1 MGREKHHIVAQEEAQ
16 NTLKDAVVFH
26 ASKVHGPL
34 FESRTKRLDFL
45 HPRLQLAFMKFRFA
59 SAFGWLIGAAL
70 LAATLASCAPQA
82 ETCSAY
88 QQVQPEAHPAR

>member
-1 MGREKHHIVAQEEAQ
+1 
-16 NTLKDAVVFH
+16 
-26 ASKVHGPL
+26 
-34 FESRTKRLDFL
+34 
-45 HPRLQLAFMKFRFA
+45 MKFRFA

-88 QQVQPEAHPAR
+88 QQVQPATHQAH